1 LAAWLGLVPRQDA
14 TGGKTRLLGIS
25 KRGDPCLRKLFVYGA
40 RAVITRIKR
49 DEQSFGE
56 WLNRIEARS
65 PKSVAIVALANKLA
79 RTRLGA
85 YASGFD
91 LKAFSQ
97 LL

>member
-1 LAAWLGLVPRQDA
+1 
-14 TGGKTRLLGIS
+14 
-25 KRGDPCLRKLFVYGA
+25 
-40 RAVITRIKR
+40 VITRIKR

-79 RTRLGA
+79 RIAWVRTHP
-85 YASGFD
+85 D
-91 LKAFSQ
+91 LTLRHFHSYCDPGNPAMCTFSCKNFSCRKRCDELSPGLH